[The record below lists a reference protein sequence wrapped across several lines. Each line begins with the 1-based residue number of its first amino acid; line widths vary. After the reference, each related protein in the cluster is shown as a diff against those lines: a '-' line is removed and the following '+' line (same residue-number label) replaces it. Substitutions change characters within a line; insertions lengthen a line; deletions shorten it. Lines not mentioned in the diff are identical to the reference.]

1 MKLINDPSLS
11 NYLTM
16 KIGGSALMM
25 AEVYNLKD
33 IQDIIQKCKNEK
45 LKFYILGGGSN
56 IIAHDETFNGIII
69 QNKITGMNIIK
80 EDGESAVIKA
90 GGGELWDD
98 LVKMSVDMNLSGIEA
113 MSIIPGTCGAAPVQN
128 IGAYGQEIADTLIEV
143 EAFNTDSGKVE
154 TIAAKDCEFKYRSS
168 IFRDKLPGKYIILSI
183 TLRLSKSKPK
193 PPFYASLQKYLD
205 NAHITD
211 YNVSD
216 IRQAVIQIR
225 QTKLPDPAKQPN
237 SGSFFKNAI
246 VTKQKLEQLLA
257 NYPNAPYY
265 DMGNNQYKVPTGWL
279 IDNCNLKG
287 KLIKGM
293 RINPANALVLINES
307 ASGYK
312 DLAAARTEITAT
324 VYDKFGIKIE
334 QEPLEI

>member
-1 MKLINDPSLS
+1 MEIKKP
-11 NYLTM
+11 
-16 KIGGSALMM
+16 
-25 AEVYNLKD
+25 
-33 IQDIIQKCKNEK
+33 KN
-45 LKFYILGGGSN
+45 
-56 IIAHDETFNGIII
+56 
-69 QNKITGMNIIK
+69 
-80 EDGESAVIKA
+80 
-90 GGGELWDD
+90 
-98 LVKMSVDMNLSGIEA
+98 
-113 MSIIPGTCGAAPVQN
+113 
-128 IGAYGQEIADTLIEV
+128 
-143 EAFNTDSGKVE
+143 
-154 TIAAKDCEFKYRSS
+154 
-168 IFRDKLPGKYIILSI
+168 FRDIL
-183 TLRLSKSKPK
+183 
-193 PPFYASLQKYLD
+193 SLQKYLD

-257 NYPNAPYY
+257 NYPNVPYY

-312 DLAAARTEITAT
+312 DLAAARAEITAT

>member
-1 MKLINDPSLS
+1 
-11 NYLTM
+11 
-16 KIGGSALMM
+16 
-25 AEVYNLKD
+25 
-33 IQDIIQKCKNEK
+33 
-45 LKFYILGGGSN
+45 
-56 IIAHDETFNGIII
+56 
-69 QNKITGMNIIK
+69 
-80 EDGESAVIKA
+80 
-90 GGGELWDD
+90 
-98 LVKMSVDMNLSGIEA
+98 MNLSGIEA

-143 EAFNTDSGKVE
+143 EAFNTDSGEIE

-205 NAHITD
+205 NEHITD